1 MSTPR
6 SEFGLRLLYISR
18 LWRREADAAVKRY
31 GLSEATVLP
40 IVQLSRM
47 GDGTR
52 QNVLATR
59 LGIEAPSLVPQLD
72 ALEKAGYLT
81 RRADPTDRRAK
92 ALYLTA
98 QGRMLVKKIDPV
110 LGEIR
115 QALLAEVS
123 DAELAACFSVLER
136 IEAAAARRRPQQA

>member
-1 MSTPR
+1 MTHPR
-6 SEFGLRLLYISR
+6 NEFGLRLLFTSR
-18 LWRREADAAVKRY
+18 LWRREADAAVRRY

-40 IVQLSRM
+40 ILQLSRM

-52 QNVLATR
+52 QNALAAR
-59 LGIEAPSLVPQLD
+59 LGIEGPSLVPQLD

-81 RRADPTDRRAK
+81 RRPDPADRRAK

-98 QGRMLVKKIDPV
+98 QGKVLLKKIDPI
-110 LGEIR
+110 LDEIR

-123 DAELAACFSVLER
+123 DAELATCFSVLEK
-136 IEAAAARRRPQQA
+136 IEAAAAKRRPLQA

>member
-1 MSTPR
+1 MGAPR

-40 IVQLSRM
+40 IMQLSRM
-47 GDGTR
+47 GDGAR
-52 QNVLATR
+52 QNALAVR
-59 LGIEAPSLVPQLD
+59 LGIEASSLVPQLD

-81 RRADPTDRRAK
+81 RRADPADRRAK

-123 DAELAACFSVLER
+123 DAELAACFSVLEK
-136 IEAAAARRRPQQA
+136 IEAVAIRRRPQKG